1 MTTDTIAAIATARGQ
16 GAIGVVKISGPL
28 ATIVAKTVTGREL
41 TPRQAHYL
49 DFQTANGRV
58 IDQGLAIYFAGPD
71 SYTGEDVLEL
81 QAHGNGFVL
90 DQLLDTALSVGTRLA
105 RPGEFTERAF
115 LNDKMDLA
123 QAEAVADLIESN
135 SREAARAA
143 IDSLRGEFSKGV
155 AFIRDQLIDARVYIE
170 AALDFSE
177 EEIDFL
183 ADRQLIDR
191 LTHLNSS
198 IKNLLARATEGRLMR
213 DGITVV
219 IVGAPNVG
227 KSSLLNSLT
236 GEDSAIVTDVP
247 GTTRDLLRETIVI
260 DGLPVRVVDTAGL
273 RDTDDKVEQEGIRRA
288 RQQLATADHILAVRE
303 AGQDVDPL
311 LLKGLPADVSVTWVF
326 NKTDLL
332 RGSGGGSGGGPGR
345 DSSEKRV
352 DDPTALYVSAK
363 TLEGISE
370 LRALLKQVAGFT
382 STPEGAFMAR
392 RRHIDALQAVRQFGL
407 SASTH
412 VSGSGAGELAAEDL
426 RMAQG
431 QLNLITGEFGSDDL
445 LGEIFGRFCIGK

>member
-1 MTTDTIAAIATARGQ
+1 MATDTIAAVATARGQ
-16 GAIGVVKISGPL
+16 GAIGIVKVSGPL
-28 ATIVAKTVTGREL
+28 AAHVAKIVAGQPLK
-41 TPRQAHYL
+41 PRQAHYL
-49 DFQTANGRV
+49 DLRGHNGKT
-58 IDQGLAIYFAGPD
+58 IDQGIAIYFNQPD

-90 DQLLDTALSVGTRLA
+90 DQLLDTAIAVGARLA

-115 LNDKMDLA
+115 LNNKMDLA

-143 IDSLRGEFSKGV
+143 VESLRGEFSRGV
-155 AFIRDQLIDARVYIE
+155 TAITDQLIDARVYIE

-183 ADRQLIDR
+183 ADRELADR
-191 LTHLNSS
+191 LATLNKS
-198 IKNLLARATEGRLMR
+198 IENLLARATEGRLMR

-227 KSSLLNSLT
+227 KSSLLNALT

-247 GTTRDLLRETIVI
+247 GTTRDLLREIIVI
-260 DGLPVRVVDTAGL
+260 DGLPVHIVDTAGL
-273 RDTDDKVEQEGIRRA
+273 RKTDDIVEQEGIRRA
-288 RQQLATADHILAVRE
+288 RQQIDSADHVLAIRE
-303 AGQDVDPL
+303 AGQGMSEDL
-311 LLKGLPADVSVTWVF
+311 LQGLPPDLAVTWVF
-326 NKTDLL
+326 NKSDLVA
-332 RGSGGGSGGGPGR
+332 
-345 DSSEKRV
+345 DSTSASE
-352 DDPTALYVSAK
+352 PEELYLSAK
-363 TLEGISE
+363 TGQGIDR
-370 LRALLKQVAGFT
+370 LRSRLKQVAGFS

-407 SASTH
+407 SASHH
-412 VSGSGAGELAAEDL
+412 VVGTGAGELAAEDL
-426 RMAQG
+426 RLAQD

>member
-1 MTTDTIAAIATARGQ
+1 MTTDTIAAVATARGQ
-16 GAIGVVKISGPL
+16 GAIGVVKVSGPL
-28 ATIVAKTVTGREL
+28 AARVARTVAGQSL
-41 TPRQAHYL
+41 KPRQAHYL
-49 DFQTANGRV
+49 DLHSHTGDT
-58 IDQGLAIYFAGPD
+58 IDQGIAIYFTQPD

-90 DQLLDTALSVGTRLA
+90 DQLLDTAIAEGARLA

-115 LNDKMDLA
+115 LNNKMDLA

-143 IDSLRGEFSKGV
+143 VESLRGEFSDNV
-155 AFIRDQLIDARVYIE
+155 AAIRDQLIDARVYIE

-183 ADRQLIDR
+183 ADRELTDR
-191 LTHLNSS
+191 LTTLNKAIDS
-198 IKNLLARATEGRLMR
+198 LLARATEGRLMR

-227 KSSLLNSLT
+227 KSSLLNALT

-247 GTTRDLLRETIVI
+247 GTTRDLLREIIVI
-260 DGLPVRVVDTAGL
+260 DGLPVHIVDTAGL
-273 RDTDDKVEQEGIRRA
+273 RETTDKVEQEGIRRA
-288 RQQLATADHILAVRE
+288 RKQIDSADHILAVRE
-303 AGQDVDPL
+303 AGQGIAEEL
-311 LLKGLPADVSVTWVF
+311 LQGLPADIPVTWVF

-332 RGSGGGSGGGPGR
+332 GQAASTN
-345 DSSEKRV
+345 DSAEIY
-352 DDPTALYVSAK
+352 LSAK
-363 TLEGISE
+363 TGQGIDQ
-370 LRALLKQVAGFT
+370 LRSHLKQVAGF
-382 STPEGAFMAR
+382 SATPEGAFMAR
-392 RRHIDALQAVRQFGL
+392 RRHIIALQAVRSFGL
-407 SASTH
+407 SASDH
-412 VSGSGAGELAAEDL
+412 VTGAGAGELAAEDL
-426 RMAQG
+426 RMAQD

>member
-1 MTTDTIAAIATARGQ
+1 VVTETIAAVATARGQ
-16 GAIGVVKISGPL
+16 GAIGVVKVSGPL
-28 ATIVAKTVTGREL
+28 AAQVAKTVAGQYL
-41 TPRQAHYL
+41 KPRRAHYL
-49 DFQTANGRV
+49 DLHGQDGGT
-58 IDQGLAIYFAGPD
+58 IDRGIAIFFSQPH

-90 DQLLDTALSVGTRLA
+90 DQLLDTAIAEGARLA

-115 LNDKMDLA
+115 LNNKMDLA

-143 IDSLRGEFSKGV
+143 VESLRGEFSKGV
-155 AFIRDQLIDARVYIE
+155 ASIRDKLIDSRIYIE

-183 ADRQLIDR
+183 ADRELANR
-191 LTHLNSS
+191 LTALNTS
-198 IKNLLARATEGRLMR
+198 IESLLARASEGRLMR

-247 GTTRDLLRETIVI
+247 GTTRDLMREIIVI
-260 DGLPVRVVDTAGL
+260 DGLPVHIVDTAGL
-273 RDTDDKVEQEGIRRA
+273 RDTEDKVEQEGIRRA
-288 RQQLATADHILAVRE
+288 REQIHSADHILAVRE
-303 AGQDVDPL
+303 AGEGIDQDL
-311 LLKGLPADVSVTWVF
+311 LQGLPADIEVTWVF
-326 NKTDLL
+326 NKADLVN
-332 RGSGGGSGGGPGR
+332 GSG
-345 DSSEKRV
+345 SSASINSDEIY
-352 DDPTALYVSAK
+352 LSAK
-363 TLEGISE
+363 TGAGIDQ
-370 LRALLKQVAGFT
+370 LRAHLKLVAGFK

-392 RRHIDALQAVRQFGL
+392 RRHIDALQAARQFGL
-407 SASTH
+407 SASDH
-412 VSGSGAGELAAEDL
+412 VIHSGAGELAAEDL
-426 RMAQG
+426 RMAQD
-431 QLNLITGEFGSDDL
+431 QLNIITGEFGSDDL

>member
-1 MTTDTIAAIATARGQ
+1 MATDTIAAVATARGQ

-28 ATIVAKTVTGREL
+28 ASRIADTVACKTL
-41 TPRQAHYL
+41 APRQAYYL
-49 DFQTANGRV
+49 ALQNRDGKP
-58 IDQGLAIYFAGPD
+58 IDQGIAIYFAGPD

-90 DQLLDTALSVGTRLA
+90 DELLDTAIAAGARLA
-105 RPGEFTERAF
+105 QPGEFTERAF
-115 LNDKMDLA
+115 LNNKMDLA

-143 IDSLRGEFSKGV
+143 VESLRGEFSKGV
-155 AFIRDQLIDARVYIE
+155 AAIRDQLIDARVYIE

-183 ADRQLIDR
+183 ADRELAERLIN
-191 LTHLNSS
+191 LNHS
-198 IKNLLARATEGRLMR
+198 IERLLARATEGRLMR

-227 KSSLLNSLT
+227 KSSLLNALT

-247 GTTRDLLRETIVI
+247 GTTRDLLREIIVI
-260 DGLPVRVVDTAGL
+260 DGMPVHIVDTAGL
-273 RDTDDKVEQEGIRRA
+273 RETDDKVEREGIRRA
-288 RQQLATADHILAVRE
+288 RKQIDNADHILAVRE
-303 AGQDVDPL
+303 AGQGTDQDL
-311 LLKGLPADVSVTWVF
+311 LQGLPDDVPVTWVF

-332 RGSGGGSGGGPGR
+332 DGNST
-345 DSSEKRV
+345 EA
-352 DDPTALYVSAK
+352 DDVPDTLYLSAK
-363 TLEGISE
+363 TGQGIDQ
-370 LRALLKQVAGFT
+370 LRMHLKQAAGFT

-392 RRHIDALQAVRQFGL
+392 RRHIDALQAVQQFGL
-407 SASTH
+407 SASSH
-412 VSGSGAGELAAEDL
+412 ISGTGAGELAAEDL
-426 RMAQG
+426 RMAQD
-431 QLNLITGEFGSDDL
+431 QLNLITGAFSSDDL

>member
-1 MTTDTIAAIATARGQ
+1 MASDTIAAVATPRGQ
-16 GAIGVVKISGPL
+16 GAIGVVKVSGPL
-28 ATIVAKTVTGREL
+28 AQQVAKSITGQDL
-41 TPRQAHYL
+41 QPRQAHYL
-49 DFQTANGRV
+49 DLHGQDGDT
-58 IDQGLAIYFAGPD
+58 IDQGIAIYFNRPD

-90 DQLLDTALSVGTRLA
+90 DQLLDTVIAEGARLA

-115 LNDKMDLA
+115 LNNKMDLA

-143 IDSLRGEFSKGV
+143 VESLRGEFSRGV
-155 AFIRDQLIDARVYIE
+155 AVIRDQLIDARVYIE

-183 ADRQLIDR
+183 ADSELADR
-191 LTHLNSS
+191 LTALNKS
-198 IKNLLARATEGRLMR
+198 IDSLLSRATEGRLMR

-247 GTTRDLLRETIVI
+247 GTTRDLLREIIVI
-260 DGLPVRVVDTAGL
+260 DGLPVHIVDTAGL
-273 RDTDDKVEQEGIRRA
+273 RETHDKVEQEGIRRA
-288 RQQLATADHILAVRE
+288 RQQIESADHILAVRE
-303 AGQDVDPL
+303 AGQGIDKDL
-311 LLKGLPADVSVTWVF
+311 LQGLPIDIAVTWVF
-326 NKTDLL
+326 NKTDLHE
-332 RGSGGGSGGGPGR
+332 PPIANP
-345 DSSEKRV
+345 DSLASEIY
-352 DDPTALYVSAK
+352 LSAK
-363 TLEGISE
+363 TGHGIDQ
-370 LRALLKQVAGFT
+370 LRSHLKQVAGFT

-392 RRHIDALQAVRQFGL
+392 RRHIDALQAVRQLGL
-407 SASTH
+407 SANEH
-412 VSGSGAGELAAEDL
+412 VTRTGAGELAAEDL
-426 RMAQG
+426 RMAQD

>member
-1 MTTDTIAAIATARGQ
+1 MATDTIAAVATARGQ

-28 ATIVAKTVTGREL
+28 ASRIADTIASRTLE
-41 TPRQAHYL
+41 PRQAHYL
-49 DFQTANGRV
+49 ELQSRDGKP
-58 IDQGLAIYFAGPD
+58 IDQGIAIYFAGPD

-90 DQLLDTALSVGTRLA
+90 DELLDTAIAEGARLA

-115 LNDKMDLA
+115 LNNKMDLA

-143 IDSLRGEFSKGV
+143 VESLRGEFSKGV
-155 AFIRDQLIDARVYIE
+155 AAIRDQLIDARVYIE

-183 ADRQLIDR
+183 ADRELVDR
-191 LTHLNSS
+191 LNSLNNS
-198 IKNLLARATEGRLMR
+198 IERLLARAIEGRLMR

-227 KSSLLNSLT
+227 KSSLLNALT

-247 GTTRDLLRETIVI
+247 GTTRDLLREIIVI
-260 DGLPVRVVDTAGL
+260 DGMPVHIVDTAGL
-273 RDTDDKVEQEGIRRA
+273 RETDDKVEREGIRRA
-288 RQQLATADHILAVRE
+288 RAQIDNADHILAVRE
-303 AGQDVDPL
+303 AGQGTDQDL
-311 LLKGLPADVSVTWVF
+311 LQGLPEDVPVTWVF

-332 RGSGGGSGGGPGR
+332 
-345 DSSEKRV
+345 DSAGIE
-352 DDPTALYVSAK
+352 DDTPHTLYLSAK
-363 TLEGISE
+363 TGHGVDQ
-370 LRALLKQVAGFT
+370 LRRHLKQAAGFT

-392 RRHIDALQAVRQFGL
+392 RRHIDALQAVQQFGL
-407 SASTH
+407 SANTH
-412 VSGSGAGELAAEDL
+412 ITGSGAGELAAEDL
-426 RMAQG
+426 RMAQD
-431 QLNLITGEFGSDDL
+431 QLNLITGAFGSDDL